1 MSIPLLAG
9 MSLWIIGIIFIVL
22 SAQQISAANPSRK
35 ISQFGGRKHNFPMR
49 ARVVRGVAYYFLIVA
64 AFTFSGTWGYYSV
77 LMIALGFLP
86 DLYMAA
92 RHNRAVDSAV
102 A

>member
-9 MSLWIIGIIFIVL
+9 IPLWSIGIIFLVL
-22 SAQQISAANPSRK
+22 STQQISAANPGRK
-35 ISQFGGRKHNFPMR
+35 ISQFGGRNHNFPMR

-64 AFTFSGTWGYYSV
+64 AFTLSDIWGYCSV
-77 LMIALGFLP
+77 LVIASGFLP
-86 DLYMAA
+86 DLFITA
-92 RHNRAVDSAV
+92 RHNKAVNSAV